1 MRKLFSQNLTG
12 KAENWFKSILRRR
25 NYYLIK
31 FEDLKEEFESFLSP
45 LEDKNIVSYERLRS
59 CK

>member
-1 MRKLFSQNLTG
+1 MKLFRQNLNG
-12 KAENWFKSILRRR
+12 KAENWFKFILRRR

-31 FEDLKEEFESFLSP
+31 FEDIKEVFERFFSP
-45 LEDKNIVSYERLRS
+45 LEDKNIVSYERLKS